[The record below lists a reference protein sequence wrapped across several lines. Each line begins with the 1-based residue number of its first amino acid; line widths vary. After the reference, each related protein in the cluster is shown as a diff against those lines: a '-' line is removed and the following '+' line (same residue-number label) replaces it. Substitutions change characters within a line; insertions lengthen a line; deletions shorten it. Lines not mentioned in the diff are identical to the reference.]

1 MIFSFH
7 SFLILILN
15 KKRNDFSNFLYKMS
29 TSVALPPIPRNVT
42 IPLEIC
48 SLILNPVT
56 GVDTELSFLELP
68 DQVLIN
74 FKKKKKK
81 NSKVYGKALH
91 GKTKVTFK
99 NGNIY
104 EGDFENGMI
113 HGNFIFCRKILAEQ

>member
-1 MIFSFH
+1 
-7 SFLILILN
+7 
-15 KKRNDFSNFLYKMS
+15 MS

-56 GVDTELSFLELP
+56 GADTELSFLELP
-68 DQVLIN
+68 DQVFN
-74 FKKKKKK
+74 FIFFEKKKKK

-91 GKTKVTFK
+91 GKTQVTFK

-104 EGDFENGMI
+104 EGEFENGMI
-113 HGNFIFCRKILAEQ
+113 HGNFIFLS

>member
-42 IPLEIC
+42 SPLEIC

-81 NSKVYGKALH
+81 K
-91 GKTKVTFK
+91 FK
-99 NGNIY
+99 GLWKSPSWKNKS
-104 EGDFENGMI
+104 DFQKWE
-113 HGNFIFCRKILAEQ
+113 HLRRRFRKWNDSW